1 MQDIDLLEFGIYH
14 WLHKTSVNLPGV
26 KSGVLQ
32 RSFFEDIK
40 IEKNLVNIEDAIFG
54 CLEEK
59 IIQWDGFK
67 FPSLILCSGGVD
79 SSLLVEAA
87 AQNKSKYKLIHT
99 SYIDHNNN
107 DLEKLYN
114 IIKKYPADTNLF
126 PIDSS
131 KYLTGMR
138 FLWGKNFFQNTYAP
152 SITYSLL
159 NNDNTFANQIITVAD
174 LMNSFM
180 EWKNIVGTF
189 LNHYHLYL
197 LIRH

>member
-14 WLHKTSVNLPGV
+14 WLHKTSVNLPGI
-26 KSGVLQ
+26 KSGILQ

-87 AQNKSKYKLIHT
+87 AQNKSKYKL
-99 SYIDHNNN
+99 
-107 DLEKLYN
+107 K
-114 IIKKYPADTNLF
+114 F
-126 PIDSS
+126 
-131 KYLTGMR
+131 
-138 FLWGKNFFQNTYAP
+138 FL
-152 SITYSLL
+152 
-159 NNDNTFANQIITVAD
+159 
-174 LMNSFM
+174 
-180 EWKNIVGTF
+180 KNILSFSNRGV
-189 LNHYHLYL
+189 YY
-197 LIRH
+197 I